1 MKRTEITAKDG
12 NKYFYI
18 TSSASAENPL
28 GVVKAT
34 LKEYTLYKSDN
45 KEIFIGKLYKTEEG
59 NWYDLPMNNSINP
72 RLATLIKMAIDES
85 EKAKTAI

>member
-18 TSSASAENPL
+18 TSSHSAENPL

-34 LKEYTLYKSDN
+34 LKEYTL
-45 KEIFIGKLYKTEEG
+45 
-59 NWYDLPMNNSINP
+59 
-72 RLATLIKMAIDES
+72 
-85 EKAKTAI
+85 